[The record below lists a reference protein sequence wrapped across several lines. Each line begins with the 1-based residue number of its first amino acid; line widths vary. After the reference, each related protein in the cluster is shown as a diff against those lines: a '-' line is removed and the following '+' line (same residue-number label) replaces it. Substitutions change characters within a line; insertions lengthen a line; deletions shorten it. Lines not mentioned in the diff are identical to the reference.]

1 MNNNES
7 PLIPQGSFME
17 QKNKGRARV
26 RIAVFVV
33 LAIHGIG
40 LMALLMQGCKPNVP
54 AEPTPQQET
63 NTAVAPFQPTNEPVL
78 PETNTFAP
86 PVTSNQAPVVP
97 EPTTTVQPTTTAPTA
112 AVTEHKIVRGDTFA
126 GLAKQFNVSVKA
138 IEEANPG
145 VNPSRLQ
152 IGQSIKIPAPAP
164 TTGQSAP
171 TADAA
176 NGSQTYTVKSGDS
189 LTKIAA
195 QFGTTVKALQSANNL
210 KTDRIRVG
218 QPLKIPVKP
227 VAPGFAAPTSNTPA
241 R

>member
-1 MNNNES
+1 MNTNES

-17 QKNKGRARV
+17 QKNRGRARV

-54 AEPTPQQET
+54 PVDPAAQQDT
-63 NTAVAPFQPTNEPVL
+63 NTAVAPFEPTNPPVVAD
-78 PETNTFAP
+78 TNVFAP
-86 PVTSNQAPVVP
+86 PPQQPVADTPTNLQPVTPAP
-97 EPTTTVQPTTTAPTA
+97 A

-126 GLAKQFNVSVKA
+126 DLAKQFGVSVKA
-138 IEEANPG
+138 IAEANPG
-145 VNPSRLQ
+145 VDPTRLQ
-152 IGQSIKIPAPAP
+152 IGQVIKIPAPATP
-164 TTGQSAP
+164 TGVGGANE
-171 TADAA
+171 A
-176 NGSQTYTVKSGDS
+176 NGSQIYTVKSGDS
-189 LTKIAA
+189 LTKIAG

-218 QPLKIPVKP
+218 QTLKIPVTP
-227 VAPGFAAPTSNTPA
+227 VAPGFTAPASNATP

>member
-7 PLIPQGSFME
+7 PLIPQGSFLE

-54 AEPTPQQET
+54 SETAKQQDT
-63 NTAVAPFQPTNEPVL
+63 NTTVAPFEPTNQPVVAD
-78 PETNTFAP
+78 TNTVVPPLTGNIPAITESVTNA
-86 PVTSNQAPVVP
+86 PVT
-97 EPTTTVQPTTTAPTA
+97 TA
-112 AVTEHKIVRGDTFA
+112 AVTEHKIIKGDTFA

-138 IEEANPG
+138 ITDANPG
-145 VNPSRLQ
+145 VDATRLQ
-152 IGQSIKIPAPAP
+152 IGQVIKIPAPSTAAQ
-164 TTGQSAP
+164 TGV
-171 TADAA
+171 AA
-176 NGSQTYTVKSGDS
+176 ETSNGSQIYTVKSGDS
-189 LTKIAA
+189 LIKIAG
-195 QFGTTVKALQSANNL
+195 QFGTTAKAIQAANNL

-218 QPLKIPVKP
+218 QTLKIPVKP
-227 VAPGFAAPTSNTPA
+227 VAPGFTAPTSNTPA